1 MKLLS
6 RFSICLCFLFYA
18 HLALALDEIEVVTL
32 NQYLGADLAP
42 VLAASPE
49 EFNEALVGV
58 LQKVSASDFKAR
70 ALEQA
75 RMIAKRSPEIIG
87 LQEVWDLTCIDL
99 DPRPEFGCDDPSI
112 ANAFVDHLDLT
123 LVALNNTPEVRRKK
137 GISYEVA
144 AIVKNL
150 DLAKVTVPGLP
161 FSGIPFCIK
170 CLNAIP
176 NAILVAVDRDVIL
189 ARRDV
194 QVAKVDWSDDESL
207 GLCTKP
213 SVDGCNYQV
222 VASSNTPAG
231 PLAIERGFVAVDA
244 TIGNKVY
251 RIVNTHFEVKG
262 EDVGMPEFTFYQAAQ
277 ADELLQTLDITTPTD
292 YLMVLGDMNSSLE
305 QMDIP
310 GVFPP
315 LFVTGITTPY
325 HQFVDSGYHDV
336 WELRPGK
343 ASGYTCCQQE
353 DLASKKSMLTER
365 IDMIFTREIPK
376 KVKQARVLGDKVTTK
391 TNPPGLG
398 LGLWSTDHG
407 GIAAKIQF

>member
-1 MKLLS
+1 MKQLS

-42 VLAASPE
+42 VLAAEPE
-49 EFNEALVGV
+49 AFNDALVGV

-70 ALEQA
+70 VLEQA
-75 RMIAKRSPEIIG
+75 RMIAKRSPQIIG
-87 LQEVWDLTCIDL
+87 LQEVWDLTCIDP

-112 ANAFVDHLDLT
+112 ANAFDDHLDLT
-123 LVALNNTPEVRRKK
+123 LAALNNTPEALRKK
-137 GISYEVA
+137 GINYEVA
-144 AIVKNL
+144 ATVKNL
-150 DLAKVTVPGLP
+150 DVV
-161 FSGIPFCIK
+161 IPFNINGK
-170 CLNAIP
+170 DVY
-176 NAILVAVDRDVIL
+176 LVAVDRDVIL
-189 ARRDV
+189 ARLDV
-194 QVAKVDWSDDESL
+194 QVAKVDWSAYQSF

-222 VASSNTPAG
+222 VAPVESLG
-231 PLAIERGFVAVDA
+231 IDIERGFVAVDA

-277 ADELLQTLDITTPTD
+277 ADELLQTLDMTTPTD
-292 YLMVLGDMNSSLE
+292 YLMVLGDMNSSPE

-336 WELRPGK
+336 WG
-343 ASGYTCCQQE
+343 SG
-353 DLASKKSMLTER
+353 
-365 IDMIFTREIPK
+365 
-376 KVKQARVLGDKVTTK
+376 
-391 TNPPGLG
+391 
-398 LGLWSTDHG
+398 
-407 GIAAKIQF
+407 

>member
-1 MKLLS
+1 MKQAS

-32 NQYLGADLAP
+32 NQYLGADLTP
-42 VLAASPE
+42 VLAAEPE
-49 EFNEALVGV
+49 AFNDALVGV

-70 ALEQA
+70 VLEQA
-75 RMIAKRSPEIIG
+75 RMMAKRSPQIIG
-87 LQEVWDLTCIDL
+87 LQEVWDLKCIDP

-112 ANAFVDHLDLT
+112 ANAFDDHLDLT
-123 LVALNNTPEVRRKK
+123 LAALNNTPEVRRKK
-137 GISYEVA
+137 GINYEA
-144 AIVKNL
+144 AATVKNL
-150 DLAKVTVPGLP
+150 DVV
-161 FSGIPFCIK
+161 IPFNINGK
-170 CLNAIP
+170 DVY
-176 NAILVAVDRDVIL
+176 LVAVDRDVIL
-189 ARRDV
+189 ARQDV
-194 QVAKVDWSDDESL
+194 EIAKVDWSAYQSF

-222 VASSNTPAG
+222 VAPVESLG
-231 PLAIERGFVAVDA
+231 IDIERGFVAVDA

-277 ADELLQTLDITTPTD
+277 ADELLQTLDMTTSTD
-292 YLMVLGDMNSSLE
+292 YLMVLGDMNSSPE

-315 LFVTGITTPY
+315 LFLTGITTPY

-336 WELRPGK
+336 WELRPGRV
-343 ASGYTCCQQE
+343 SGYTCCQNE
-353 DLASKKSMLTER
+353 DLDSKKSLLTER
-365 IDMIFTREIPK
+365 IDMIFTREMPK
-376 KVKQARVLGDKVTTK
+376 KVKQARVLGDKVSTK
-391 TNPPGLG
+391 TNPPG